1 MISFATLGSRIA
13 DDCINR
19 NKDFENKLRVVQI
32 SPISVLGKK
41 LPEGFLPRAACS
53 QLSNSLLTSH
63 SQYRII
69 ALRWNLIKTLSERV
83 GKVRK
88 AL

>member
-41 LPEGFLPRAACS
+41 LPEGFSFSP
-53 QLSNSLLTSH
+53 
-63 SQYRII
+63 
-69 ALRWNLIKTLSERV
+69 E
-83 GKVRK
+83 
-88 AL
+88 